1 MIEFKEVNKSFNGY
15 NVFKGLSFKIRKGEI
30 TGLLGPSGTGKTTIL
45 KIVANMISPDSGE
58 VQVGSTRIGYI
69 FQEPRL
75 IPWKTVLE
83 NICFGLKVRGTGDHE
98 AKKIGKK
105 FVENLG
111 LMGFENCYP
120 HQLSGGMSQRVSIGR
135 AFAIDP
141 DILLMD
147 EPFSALDPLLKE
159 DMLGLIR
166 DMLNKRTLTVMYVS
180 HNPNELNRIARKI
193 YMLSRD
199 GDIKEVQLNGKE
211 NEQYYSDKEHHV

>member
-1 MIEFKEVNKSFNGY
+1 
-15 NVFKGLSFKIRKGEI
+15 
-30 TGLLGPSGTGKTTIL
+30 
-45 KIVANMISPDSGE
+45 
-58 VQVGSTRIGYI
+58 
-69 FQEPRL
+69 
-75 IPWKTVLE
+75 
-83 NICFGLKVRGTGDHE
+83 
-98 AKKIGKK
+98 
-105 FVENLG
+105 
-111 LMGFENCYP
+111 MGFENCYP

-193 YMLSRD
+193 YVLSRD
-199 GDIKEVQLNGKE
+199 GDVKEVLINGRK
-211 NEQYYSDKEHHV
+211 NEQYYSDKEYHV